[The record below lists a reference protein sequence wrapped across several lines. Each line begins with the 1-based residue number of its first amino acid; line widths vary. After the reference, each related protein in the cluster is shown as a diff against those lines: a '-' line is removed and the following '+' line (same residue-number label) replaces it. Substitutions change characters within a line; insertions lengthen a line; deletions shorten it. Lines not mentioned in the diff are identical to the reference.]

1 MSGVT
6 ILRRSRSAL
15 SRASTVAFVPRPRRS
30 EFQAGLYHVVTRGAG
45 GIAIFG
51 DDDDRFL
58 FLHLFA
64 RTLRRMEWSCH
75 AYCLMT
81 NHYHLLVQ
89 TKTAN
94 LSAGMHVLNGTYA
107 RAFNERHGRRGHL
120 FGARFYSG
128 EIDDD
133 DGYERS
139 CLYVVEN
146 AVRAGMCAVWTDWPW
161 CGLQVVS
168 SPPAGAGADASRARH
183 RIWPVRIRSA
193 AG

>member
-1 MSGVT
+1 M
-6 ILRRSRSAL
+6 
-15 SRASTVAFVPRPRRS
+15 PRPRRS
-30 EFQAGLYHVVTRGAG
+30 GFPAGLYHVVSRGAG

-51 DDDDRFL
+51 DDDDRLL
-58 FLHLFA
+58 FLHLYA
-64 RTLRRMEWSCH
+64 RTLRRMDWTSH

-81 NHYHLLVQ
+81 NHFHLLVQ
-89 TKTAN
+89 TNTPN
-94 LSAGMHVLNGTYA
+94 LSAGMHVLNGIYA
-107 RAFNERHGRRGHL
+107 RAFNERYGRRGHL

-128 EIDDD
+128 AIEDD

-161 CGLQVVS
+161 CGLQAIS
-168 SPPAGAGADASRARH
+168 FPQAGARPDTSGARH
-183 RIWPVRIRSA
+183 ETWRLRTRSA